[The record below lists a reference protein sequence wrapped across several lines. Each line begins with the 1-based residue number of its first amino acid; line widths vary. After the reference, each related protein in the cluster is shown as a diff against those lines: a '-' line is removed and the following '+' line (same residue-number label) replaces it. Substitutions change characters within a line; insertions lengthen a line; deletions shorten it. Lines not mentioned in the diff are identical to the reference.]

1 MVNNR
6 PDFEG
11 LGCVGV
17 GQTGR
22 FGFGFRAWHI
32 DSAVGLLVYL
42 RVYLENKPFWIWH
55 LNN

>member
-1 MVNNR
+1 MVNSR

-11 LGCVGV
+11 FGCVGV